1 MLFLLFYQ
9 GLDNLKLIERQR
21 IEQEEEERR
30 AEEMKREIEELK
42 AQEERMKREK
52 EAEERRKK
60 EAEELAKRKEELA
73 NAAPALPSLTEEE
86 DQIVEFGETK
96 FHGLAATAGA
106 NLTIE
111 LKTNHQIL
119 AARNKDHRTPRDVAK
134 EKQLEDN
141 VKQIDEFLW
150 ELVAQENYKQLTD
163 LVVLGFEDLVS
174 IIEAK
179 YGNADKMRENG
190 LDRQAEQVF
199 TAIPA
204 LNAQLKEI
212 KDHVEK
218 GELEELKTKLN
229 KKQLTHYR
237 DNRGRSPL
245 HTAIEKKSFDM
256 AVFLIDKFPLLAK
269 FNDCVSYLIIK
280 LFQV

>member
-1 MLFLLFYQ
+1 M
-9 GLDNLKLIERQR
+9 
-21 IEQEEEERR
+21 
-30 AEEMKREIEELK
+30 AH
-42 AQEERMKREK
+42 
-52 EAEERRKK
+52 
-60 EAEELAKRKEELA
+60 
-73 NAAPALPSLTEEE
+73 AAPALPSLTEEE

-119 AARNKDHRTPRDVAK
+119 AARNKEHRTPRDVATA
-134 EKQLEDN
+134 KQLEDN

-150 ELVAQENYKQLTD
+150 ELVAQENYKQLMD
-163 LVVLGFEDLVS
+163 LVALGFEELVS

-190 LDRQAEQVF
+190 MDKQAEQIF
-199 TAIPA
+199 TVIPA
-204 LNAQLKEI
+204 FNTQLKEV

-218 GELEELKTKLN
+218 GELEELKAKLD
-229 KKQLTHYR
+229 KKPLAHYR
-237 DNRGRSPL
+237 DLRGRSPL
-245 HTAIEKKSFDM
+245 HTAIEKKFFDM

-269 FNDCVSYLIIK
+269 FNDCVRINFKLKSFFLLWLANEIIFEIFSK
-280 LFQV
+280 KGIR